1 MHEYFVKTECF
12 CFCYD
17 RDMSS
22 KLIIIRGNSGSG
34 KTTVAKELRL
44 RIGDG
49 LSDDTML
56 VHQDTI
62 RREILRERDMLD
74 KGSVIELIELVVEF
88 GRKQDRTVILE
99 GIFSAKKYGTMLSRL
114 ASKFDEVYVYY
125 FDLPFEE
132 TLIRHASK
140 ANAHEFGE
148 KEMREWWNE
157 KDYLGLTNEKL
168 FHENMSIDDIVREII
183 NDVRAGQELH

>member
-1 MHEYFVKTECF
+1 
-12 CFCYD
+12 
-17 RDMSS
+17 MSS